1 MLPRNTHPARPP
13 AHQGIHVQHPQR
25 PQHPLTATHAAIAVQ
40 VMLLGLLLLFAL
52 PTPLWQDGAQ
62 ATTSAP
68 VGISTPATGTDLP
81 GDTNPLPQE
90 NPATL
95 RRVAKPR
102 LTPAASVK
110 PADPLLVSRLPASPA
125 NARVPAATSDIA
137 RPAPGRRQQRGQAPP
152 LG

>member
-1 MLPRNTHPARPP
+1 
-13 AHQGIHVQHPQR
+13 
-25 PQHPLTATHAAIAVQ
+25 
-40 VMLLGLLLLFAL
+40 MLLGLLLLFAL
-52 PTPLWQDGAQ
+52 PTRLWQDGTQ

-68 VGISTPATGTDLP
+68 VGISTPAAGTDLP
-81 GDTNPLPQE
+81 GDTNPLAQE

-110 PADPLLVSRLPASPA
+110 PADPLLVSRLLVSPA

>member
-1 MLPRNTHPARPP
+1 
-13 AHQGIHVQHPQR
+13 
-25 PQHPLTATHAAIAVQ
+25 
-40 VMLLGLLLLFAL
+40 MLLGLLLLFAL

-68 VGISTPATGTDLP
+68 AGISTPAAGTDLP
-81 GDTNPLPQE
+81 GGGNPLAQE

-95 RRVAKPR
+95 HRVAKPR
-102 LTPAASVK
+102 LTPAASAK
-110 PADPLLVSRLPASPA
+110 PADPLRVSRLPASPA
-125 NARVPAATSDIA
+125 NTLVPAATGDIA